1 VGEILLDFARGG
13 QRWLGGKERILTSS
27 NRVMHPK
34 ELFEAN
40 LSLVERV
47 IDRVCSRAHLVGAD
61 REDFASIARIHL
73 IDNDY
78 EVLRQ
83 HDGSCSLAGY
93 LAVVLQRL
101 LCDERNRTMGR
112 WRASAEAKRMGE
124 AGVLLETLLLRDHR
138 ALQEVVPLVTA
149 ADRRLSPRDVESMAA
164 RLPERMPRSR
174 PSTID
179 PVLEATLVANDDA
192 ASRAIDSDR
201 QRLAEQTGGVLRET
215 MASFTGEERMII
227 KLRFGSAM
235 SIADVARI
243 LQLPPRPLYRQIE
256 LLLERLRQALGAA
269 GIDAASAAELIGSTE
284 LDLGIADG
292 KNDSARQSDQQKD
305 TNRRPT

>member
-1 VGEILLDFARGG
+1 
-13 QRWLGGKERILTSS
+13 
-27 NRVMHPK
+27 MHPK

-47 IDRVCSRAHLVGAD
+47 IDRVCSRAHLAGAD
-61 REDFASIARIHL
+61 REDFASIAHLHL
-73 IDNDY
+73 IENDY
-78 EVLRQ
+78 AVLRQ

-101 LCDERNRTMGR
+101 LFDERNRTMGR

-124 AGVLLETLLLRDHR
+124 AGILLETLLLRDHR

-149 ADRRLSPRDVESMAA
+149 ADQRLSPRDVESMAS
-164 RLPERMPRSR
+164 RLPERMQRGRSL
-174 PSTID
+174 PID
-179 PVLEATLVANDDA
+179 PVLEATLASDDDA
-192 ASRAIDSDR
+192 ASRAIEADR
-201 QRLAEQTGGVLRET
+201 ARLAEKTQTILRET

-227 KLRFGSAM
+227 KLRFGSSM

-243 LQLPPRPLYRQIE
+243 LQLPPRPLYRQVE
-256 LLLERLRQALGAA
+256 LLLERLRQALCAA

-284 LDLGIADG
+284 LDLGITGG
-292 KNDSARQSDQQKD
+292 KNADARQSDQEKD
-305 TNRRPT
+305 TNLARRPT